1 MGACFDSVTFKAC
14 DVETLHQKF
23 EDYQDSMRCE
33 NGSDSYAGHIGIAN
47 GLNVS
52 TMVFKDTKAANEYVS
67 NRAEKWGAAIAVK
80 VGDFSKVFPV
90 TTTEKKEVAKLK
102 ELENKYKNWDTD
114 LLVRVKQAKSTQR
127 GCKKCG
133 SKISVKYVR
142 SINCPV
148 CGDVH
153 FVKTETDNKNFKTL
167 QVKLKEQQTK
177 VATMSK
183 KYDEKNKNNCWYI
196 GAWCAE

>member
-1 MGACFDSVTFKAC
+1 MGANFSSVTFKAC
-14 DVETLHQKF
+14 DEKTMREKF
-23 EDYQDSMRCE
+23 NTYQDDMCYE
-33 NGSDSYAGHIGIAN
+33 HGSDSYAGHLGIAH

-52 TMVFKDTKAANEYVS
+52 TMVFKDTNAAHDYII
-67 NRAEKWGAAIAVK
+67 NRAEKRGPAIAVK

-90 TTTEKKEVAKLK
+90 TATEKKEVVKLQ
-102 ELENKYKNWDTD
+102 EMETKYKNWDSD
-114 LLVRVKQAKSTQR
+114 LLLRVKQAKSTQR

-133 SKISVKYVR
+133 SKISVKYVKD
-142 SINCPV
+142 INCPV

-153 FVKTETDNKNFKTL
+153 FIKTETDNKNFKVL
-167 QVKLKEQQTK
+167 QTKLKEQQNK
-177 VATMSK
+177 IATLSK